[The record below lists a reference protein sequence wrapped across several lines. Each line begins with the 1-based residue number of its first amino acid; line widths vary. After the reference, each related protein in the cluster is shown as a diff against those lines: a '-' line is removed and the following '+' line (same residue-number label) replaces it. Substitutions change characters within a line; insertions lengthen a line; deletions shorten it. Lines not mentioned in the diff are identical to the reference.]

1 MNFNYFYGRESDTFN
16 FLPVPMILLTD
27 PEFMDLSDEATLH
40 YSRLLNRTSLS
51 RKNGWFD
58 EENRAYIIYTLE
70 EMEQTTKY
78 SASKCVKI
86 MKELTSFGLIERV
99 KRGQGKPDI
108 IYVKDLMHPLE
119 NGSNPDKSTDFQ
131 KTEVKTSQNENSG
144 ILKNESLDF
153 SNSEA
158 SYIDINNINNNKT
171 DISYT
176 DSLPLLQSVEDAADK
191 TEDEEDEEEKVRRQ
205 INYDRLVRMHQGNK
219 PLIAFILHQMVKMVC
234 ETNSKVEISSGHYEP
249 KSRVLEHIKA
259 ITFNDI
265 ENLLHM
271 LPDKDE
277 NKIKNPVGYMRKC
290 LFNIV
295 ERREAVCFTQ
305 QIKHPGNNSGFIHQE
320 YDFEE
325 LERIACG
332 GI

>member
-51 RKNGWFD
+51 KKNGWFD

-119 NGSNPDKSTDFQ
+119 NGSNPDKFTDFQ

-144 ILKNESLDF
+144 ILKSESLDF

-158 SYIDINNINNNKT
+158 SNIDINNINNIKT
-171 DISYT
+171 DMSYT
-176 DSLPLLQSVEDAADK
+176 DPLPLLQPVESATNKIEED
-191 TEDEEDEEEKVRRQ
+191 DEENVKKQ
-205 INYDRLVRMHQGNK
+205 INYDRLIRMHQGNK
-219 PLIAFILHQMVKMVC
+219 SLISFILHQMVKMVG
-234 ETNSKVEISSGHYEP
+234 ETNSMVEISSGHYEP
-249 KSRVLEHIKA
+249 KSRVLERIKA
-259 ITFNDI
+259 ITYNDI
-265 ENLLHM
+265 ENLLLM
-271 LPDKDE
+271 LPDKND
-277 NKIKNPVGYMRKC
+277 NNIKNPVGYMRKC

-295 ERREAVCFTQ
+295 ERIEAVCFTQ
-305 QIKHPGNNSGFIHQE
+305 QIKHPGNNCGFARQE
-320 YDFEE
+320 YDFAE
-325 LERIACG
+325 LERLVNG
-332 GI
+332 G

>member
-51 RKNGWFD
+51 KKNGWFD

-144 ILKNESLDF
+144 ILKSESLDF

-158 SYIDINNINNNKT
+158 SNIDINNINNIKT
-171 DISYT
+171 DMSYT
-176 DSLPLLQSVEDAADK
+176 DPLPLLQPVESATNKIEED
-191 TEDEEDEEEKVRRQ
+191 DEENVKKQ
-205 INYDRLVRMHQGNK
+205 INYDRLIRMHQGNK
-219 PLIAFILHQMVKMVC
+219 SLISFILHQMVKMVG
-234 ETNSKVEISSGHYEP
+234 ETNSMVEISSGHYEP
-249 KSRVLEHIKA
+249 KSRVLERIKA
-259 ITFNDI
+259 ITYNDI
-265 ENLLHM
+265 ENLLLM
-271 LPDKDE
+271 LPDKND
-277 NKIKNPVGYMRKC
+277 NNIKNPVGYMRKC

-305 QIKHPGNNSGFIHQE
+305 QIKHPGNNCGFARQE
-320 YDFEE
+320 YDFAE
-325 LERIACG
+325 LERLVNG
-332 GI
+332 G

>member
-51 RKNGWFD
+51 KKNGWFD

-119 NGSNPDKSTDFQ
+119 NGSNPDKFTDFQ

-144 ILKNESLDF
+144 ILKSESLDF

-158 SYIDINNINNNKT
+158 SNIDINNINNIKT
-171 DISYT
+171 DMSYT
-176 DSLPLLQSVEDAADK
+176 DPLPLLQPVESATNKIEED
-191 TEDEEDEEEKVRRQ
+191 DEENVKKQ
-205 INYDRLVRMHQGNK
+205 INYDRLIRMHQGNK
-219 PLIAFILHQMVKMVC
+219 SLISFILHQMVKMVG
-234 ETNSKVEISSGHYEP
+234 ETNSMVEISSGHYEP
-249 KSRVLEHIKA
+249 KSRVLERIKA
-259 ITFNDI
+259 ITYNDI
-265 ENLLHM
+265 ENLLLM
-271 LPDKDE
+271 LPDKND
-277 NKIKNPVGYMRKC
+277 NNIKNPVGYMRKC

-305 QIKHPGNNSGFIHQE
+305 QIKHPGNNCGFARQE
-320 YDFEE
+320 YDFAE
-325 LERIACG
+325 LERLVNG
-332 GI
+332 G

>member
-108 IYVKDLMHPLE
+108 IYVKDLMHPFE
-119 NGSNPDKSTDFQ
+119 NGSNPDKPTDFQ

-153 SNSEA
+153 SDSEA
-158 SYIDINNINNNKT
+158 SNIDINNINNINT
-171 DISYT
+171 DMSYT
-176 DSLPLLQSVEDAADK
+176 DPLPLLQPAEVAADK
-191 TEDEEDEEEKVRRQ
+191 TEEDEEEEIKKQ
-205 INYDRLVRMHQGNK
+205 IDYERLTRKHPGNK
-219 PLIAFILHQMVKMVC
+219 SLLSFILHQMVKMVC

-249 KSRVLEHIKA
+249 KSRVLERIKA
-259 ITFNDI
+259 ITYNDI
-265 ENLLHM
+265 ENFLLM
-271 LPDKDE
+271 LPDKND
-277 NKIKNPVGYMRKC
+277 NNIKNPVGYMRKC

-305 QIKHPGNNSGFIHQE
+305 QIKHPGNNCGFARQE
-320 YDFEE
+320 YDFAE
-325 LERIACG
+325 LERLVNG
-332 GI
+332 G